1 MLELRILPNKQ
12 LWWIDP
18 PKKKEPRMPGKRKR
32 AQEVDYTESLR
43 KILKPRLPFEPSR
56 RWIRYSDIPYVDRGY
71 ITELYNLRSVQTRY
85 GLSQMT
91 ARYWRQFILP
101 ESFEVSNVKNV
112 RAFYWSRIQLVVL
125 DTALRWQESNG
136 ILTIR
141 KTDTELLDL
150 ISNGCKVLEEY
161 YSVKYEEQSLFG
173 KSTKLG
179 VRFIE

>member
-1 MLELRILPNKQ
+1 MLELRIMPNRQ

-18 PKKKEPRMPGKRKR
+18 PKKKEPHMPGKRKR
-32 AQEVDYTESLR
+32 AMEVDQAESLR
-43 KILKPRLPFEPSR
+43 KILRPRLPFEPSR
-56 RWIRYSDIPYVDRGY
+56 RWARYSDIPCVDRGY
-71 ITELYNLRSVQTRY
+71 ITELYNLKSVQIRY

-101 ESFEVSNVKNV
+101 EPFEVSNVKNV

-125 DTALRWQESNG
+125 DTTLRWQESHG

-150 ISNGCKVLEEY
+150 IRGGCKVLETY
-161 YSVKYEEQSLFG
+161 YSAKYEDQSLF
-173 KSTKLG
+173 SRFTKQ
-179 VRFIE
+179 

>member
-1 MLELRILPNKQ
+1 
-12 LWWIDP
+12 
-18 PKKKEPRMPGKRKR
+18 
-32 AQEVDYTESLR
+32 
-43 KILKPRLPFEPSR
+43 
-56 RWIRYSDIPYVDRGY
+56 
-71 ITELYNLRSVQTRY
+71 
-85 GLSQMT
+85 MT